1 MLNFPKSTLGDTLD
15 VIEGLLPNFTT
26 SLEDITRVQ
35 ESSILEKLEILHE
48 SNNGD
53 QGAPTRERVGKFLQH
68 FELKVQAAKKTI
80 AKEEAIAKEKE
91 RSSGAGGAETNV
103 ESQKRKHSRNEG
115 GGGEGGSNVK
125 KSRAGGTH

>member
-1 MLNFPKSTLGDTLD
+1 
-15 VIEGLLPNFTT
+15 
-26 SLEDITRVQ
+26 
-35 ESSILEKLEILHE
+35 LHE

-103 ESQKRKHSRNEG
+103 ESQKRKHSHNEG